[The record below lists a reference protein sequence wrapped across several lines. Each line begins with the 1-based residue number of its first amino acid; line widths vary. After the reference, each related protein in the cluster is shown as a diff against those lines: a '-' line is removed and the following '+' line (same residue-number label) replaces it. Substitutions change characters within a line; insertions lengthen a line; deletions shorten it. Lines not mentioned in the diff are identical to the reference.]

1 MQPAGMTDLVL
12 RPTSD
17 RETIEAFLRRDSP
30 LHLYEIGDLD
40 PLFWPKTT
48 WYGAWS
54 DAREGREV
62 RLRALALRY
71 EVSDGDPVL
80 LLLERTDVVAAQWL
94 AARLSETL
102 TEPLYGHLTLGLEE
116 AFAARG
122 LRSGGHHA
130 KMTLARGAALPEV
143 EPGIR
148 RLTAA
153 DLPAMRALYDDAY
166 PGNWFDPA
174 MVATEQYFG
183 GFDGAQLR
191 AVAGVHVFAPNQRV
205 AALGN
210 ITTHPGDRGR
220 GWGRAV
226 TVAVCRS
233 LQDAGIE
240 FIGLNVRTDNA
251 AAIACYRRIGFEH
264 DADYIEWNIGGVTP

>member
-1 MQPAGMTDLVL
+1 MQPAGMTELVL

-48 WYGAWS
+48 WYGAWT
-54 DAREGREV
+54 DG

-80 LLLERTDVVAAQWL
+80 LLLERRDVIAARWL
-94 AARLSETL
+94 AARLSAML

-116 AFAARG
+116 AFVARG
-122 LRSGGHHA
+122 LRSGGDHA
-130 KMTLARGAALPEV
+130 KMTLAHGAALPEV
-143 EPGIR
+143 AQGVR
-148 RLTAA
+148 RLTTS

-174 MVATEQYFG
+174 MVATGQYFG
-183 GFDGAQLR
+183 GFDGTQLR
-191 AVAGVHVFAPNQRV
+191 AVAGIHVFAPTQRV

-210 ITTHPGDRGR
+210 ITTHPADRGR
-220 GWGRAV
+220 GWGHAV

-233 LQDAGIE
+233 LRDAGIE

-251 AAIACYRRIGFEH
+251 PAIACYRRIGFEH
-264 DADYIEWNIGGVTP
+264 DADYIEWNIGGVTS